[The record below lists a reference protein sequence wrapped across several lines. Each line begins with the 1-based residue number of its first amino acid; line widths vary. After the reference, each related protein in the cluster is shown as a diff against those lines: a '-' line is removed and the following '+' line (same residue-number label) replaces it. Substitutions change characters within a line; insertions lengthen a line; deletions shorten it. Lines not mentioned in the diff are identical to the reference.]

1 MRLFLVRHG
10 ETAWNRE
17 ERFQGQRDIPLN
29 ETGLRQAALT
39 AERFRGFPLEAV
51 FASPLSRAHV
61 TGQRIFDAAQCGTFV
76 VEPGF
81 AEIGHGLWEG
91 MTLREVGRDHAPL
104 LERWNVSP
112 ERVTMPG
119 GESLAEVQRRALLA
133 LEHTAL
139 RHGGDT
145 LLATHGAVLKT
156 LICHF
161 LGMPLSCFWRLKVPN
176 CSVSCVEFADGLPQ
190 VALLS
195 DVSHLGEG
203 FGAVVPRGL

>member
-10 ETAWNRE
+10 ETEWNRE

-51 FASPLSRAHV
+51 FASPLSRACV
-61 TGQRIFDAAQCGTFV
+61 TGQRIFDAAQCENFV
-76 VEPGF
+76 LEPNF
-81 AEIGHGLWEG
+81 VEIGHGLWEG
-91 MTLREVGRDHAPL
+91 MTLREVARDYASPLEQWHA
-104 LERWNVSP
+104 SP

-119 GESLAEVQRRALLA
+119 GESLADVQRRALPA
-133 LEHTAL
+133 LERTAL
-139 RHGGDT
+139 RYDGDT
-145 LLATHGAVLKT
+145 LLATHGAVIKT

-161 LGMPLSCFWRLKVPN
+161 LGMPLSCFWRLKIPN
-176 CSVSCVEFADGLPQ
+176 CSISCVEFSDGLPQ

-195 DVSHLGEG
+195 DVSHLEEG
-203 FGAVVPRGL
+203 FGSVVPKGL